1 MLVSGRGAG
10 FRTWYFGT
18 TFLQYDI
25 STYQYITILLYYYIT
40 ILVYIATFD
49 IYINISMYH
58 YTTISIDQCFN
69 VSLYHYIKVSIYHI
83 NMFSRPR
90 KKQSVIKPL
99 FLVAWFRG
107 TLLEKKYIYIYIYI
121 SPYTNVVPMFWKVD
135 PNISAMKKTLVG
147 YTTQLYRDRNK
158 AL

>member
-25 STYQYITILLYYYIT
+25 STYQYITIFLYYYIT
-40 ILVYIATFD
+40 ILVYISTFD

-58 YTTISIDQCFN
+58 YTTISIDQYFN

-107 TLLEKKYIYIYIYI
+107 TLLERIYIYI
-121 SPYTNVVPMFWKVD
+121 STYRRTLTWFQCFGRSTQTFQQWKK
-135 PNISAMKKTLVG
+135 PWLVI
-147 YTTQLYRDRNK
+147 LYRG
-158 AL
+158 LYYPVI